1 MVESELVNRVLV
13 IGDVIDDII
22 VVPEGAIRTNT
33 DTNASIRQTL
43 GGSASNM
50 ANWAAHEGADV
61 TFIGCVSSSDE
72 LRVSREFEGFG
83 VHAEL
88 QTSAS
93 LPTGSL
99 VVLVEGAS
107 RSMLTDRGANKELSL
122 ESLTIDYL
130 SDFSYVYLSGYT
142 LFGRSEA
149 EIKNF
154 IFRVQDA
161 GALLAIDP
169 GSTGYIKDFG
179 VEEFKRAVNGVDII
193 VPNEE
198 EFELVTTETSHITIV
213 TKGSDGVD
221 LYIEGIKTNSFD
233 APVVEAIDPTGA
245 GDAFAGS
252 LIAYLANGEEL
263 TQAIGNATRTA
274 ASAVTA
280 IGARPQL

>member
-1 MVESELVNRVLV
+1 MNRVLV

-33 DTNASIRQTL
+33 DTNARITQTL
-43 GGSASNM
+43 GGSAGNIAS
-50 ANWAAHEGADV
+50 WASHAGADV
-61 TFIGCVSSSDE
+61 TFVGCVSSSDE
-72 LRVSREFEGFG
+72 QRVAKEFEAFG
-83 VHAEL
+83 VHPEL
-88 QTSAS
+88 QTSNS
-93 LPTGSL
+93 KSTGSL
-99 VVLVEGAS
+99 VVLVEGDS
-107 RSMLTDRGANKELSL
+107 RSMLTDRGANKELLL

-130 SDFSYVYLSGYT
+130 SDFSYVFLSGYT

-161 GALLAIDP
+161 GALLAVDP

-198 EFELVTTETSHITIV
+198 EFELLTTETSHITIV
-213 TKGSDGVD
+213 TKGSEGVD
-221 LYIEGIKTNSFD
+221 VYIEGIKTNTFD
-233 APVVEAIDPTGA
+233 APVVHAIDPTGA

-263 TQAIGNATRTA
+263 NQAIANAARTA
-274 ASAVTA
+274 ASAVTT
-280 IGARPQL
+280 IGARPQP

>member
-1 MVESELVNRVLV
+1 MNRVLV

-22 VVPEGAIRTNT
+22 VVPQGAIRPNT
-33 DTNASIRQTL
+33 DTNASITQTL
-43 GGSASNM
+43 GGSAGNM
-50 ANWAAHEGADV
+50 ASWASHAGADV
-61 TFIGCVSSSDE
+61 TFIGCVASSDE
-72 LRVSREFEGFG
+72 QRVTKEFEAFG
-83 VHAEL
+83 VHAQL
-88 QTSAS
+88 QTSQTK
-93 LPTGSL
+93 PTGSL
-99 VVLVEGAS
+99 VVLVDGAS

-122 ESLTIDYL
+122 ENMSIEYL
-130 SDFSYVYLSGYT
+130 SDFSYVFLSGYT

-179 VEEFKRAVNGVDII
+179 VEEFKRAVTGVDILL
-193 VPNEE
+193 PNEE
-198 EFELVTTETSHITIV
+198 EFELLTTQASHITIV
-213 TKGSDGVD
+213 TNGSRGVD

-233 APVVEAIDPTGA
+233 APKVEAIDPTGA

-252 LIAYLANGEEL
+252 LIAYLAQGEEL
-263 TQAIGNATRTA
+263 NQAIAKATTTA
-274 ASAVTA
+274 ASAVTT

>member
-1 MVESELVNRVLV
+1 MNRVLV

-22 VVPEGAIRTNT
+22 VVPDGAIRPNT
-33 DTNASIRQTL
+33 DTNASITQTL
-43 GGSASNM
+43 GGSAGNIAS
-50 ANWAAHEGADV
+50 WAANAGADV
-61 TFIGCVSSSDE
+61 TFIGCAAQSDE
-72 LRVSREFEGFG
+72 QRVTKEFETFG
-83 VHAEL
+83 VHVEL
-88 QTSAS
+88 QTSNTK
-93 LPTGSL
+93 PTGSL
-99 VVLVEGAS
+99 VVLVDGDS
-107 RSMLTDRGANKELSL
+107 RSMITDRGANKELSL
-122 ESLTIDYL
+122 EALTIEYL
-130 SDFSYVYLSGYT
+130 SDYSYVFLSGYT

-154 IFRVQDA
+154 IFRVQDS

-179 VEEFKRAVNGVDII
+179 VQEFKRAVNGVDIM

-198 EFELVTTETSHITIV
+198 EFELLTTETSHITIV
-213 TKGSDGVD
+213 TKGSKGVD
-221 LYIEGIKTNSFD
+221 LYIEGMKTNSFD

-263 TQAIGNATRTA
+263 NQAIANATKTA
-274 ASAVTA
+274 ATAVTT

>member
-1 MVESELVNRVLV
+1 MERVLV

-22 VVPEGAIRTNT
+22 VVPEGQVRANT
-33 DTNASIRQTL
+33 DTNAQITQTL

-50 ANWAAHEGADV
+50 ASWASHDGAEV
-61 TFIGCVSSSDE
+61 TFIGCVGSADE
-72 LRVSREFEGFG
+72 DRVTKEFESFG
-83 VHAEL
+83 VHTQL
-88 QTSAS
+88 QTSET
-93 LPTGSL
+93 LKTGSL

-122 ESLTIDYL
+122 EELTIDYL
-130 SDFSYVYLSGYT
+130 SDFSYVFLSGYT

-169 GSTGYIKDFG
+169 GSSGYIKDFG
-179 VEEFKRAVNGVDII
+179 VEEFKACVNGVDILL
-193 VPNEE
+193 PNDE
-198 EFELVTTETSHITIV
+198 EFELLSSEPSHITIV
-213 TKGSDGVD
+213 TKGSNGVD
-221 LYIEGIKTNSFD
+221 LYIEGIKTNSFEAEKVD
-233 APVVEAIDPTGA
+233 AIEPTGA

-252 LIAYLANGEEL
+252 LIANLSKGVEL
-263 TQAIGNATRTA
+263 HSAIENATKTA
-274 ASAVTA
+274 AKAVTT

>member
-1 MVESELVNRVLV
+1 VERVLV

-22 VVPEGAIRTNT
+22 VVPEGQVRVNT
-33 DTNASIRQTL
+33 DTNALITQTL
-43 GGSASNM
+43 GGSAGNM
-50 ANWAAHEGADV
+50 ASWASAEGAEV
-61 TFIGCVSSSDE
+61 TFIGCVGVNDKE
-72 LRVSREFEGFG
+72 RVAKEFESFG
-83 VHAEL
+83 VHTEL
-88 QTSAS
+88 QTSS

-122 ESLTIDYL
+122 EDLTIDYL
-130 SDFSYVYLSGYT
+130 SDFSYVFLSGYT

-179 VEEFKRAVNGVDII
+179 IEEFKAAINGVDILL
-193 VPNEE
+193 PNEE
-198 EFELVTTETSHITIV
+198 EFELLATEGSHITIV

-221 LYIEGIKTNSFD
+221 LYIQGIKTNSFD
-233 APVVEAIDPTGA
+233 AVEVQAVDPTGA

-252 LIAYLANGEEL
+252 LIANLAKGEEL
-263 TQAIGNATRTA
+263 GSAITIAIKTSA
-274 ASAVTA
+274 QAVTS
-280 IGARPQL
+280 IGARPTTA

>member
-1 MVESELVNRVLV
+1 VNRVLV

-22 VVPEGAIRTNT
+22 VVPTGPIRANT

-50 ANWAAHEGADV
+50 ASWAAHEGADV
-61 TFIGCVSSSDE
+61 TFIGCVGSSDE
-72 LRVSREFEGFG
+72 QRVSKEFESFG
-83 VHAEL
+83 VHTEL
-88 QTSAS
+88 QTSS

-122 ESLTIDYL
+122 ESLTIEYL
-130 SDFSYVYLSGYT
+130 SDFSYVFLSGYT

-149 EIKNF
+149 EIKSF

-179 VEEFKRAVNGVDII
+179 VEEFRAAISGVDILL
-193 VPNEE
+193 PNEE
-198 EFELVTTETSHITIV
+198 EFELLTTEGSHITIV
-213 TKGSDGVD
+213 TKGSNGVD

-233 APVVEAIDPTGA
+233 AVEVQAVDPTGA
-245 GDAFAGS
+245 GDAFAGA
-252 LIAYLANGEEL
+252 LIANLAKGEEL
-263 TQAIGNATRTA
+263 HSAIATATETA
-274 ASAVTA
+274 AKAVTS
-280 IGARPQL
+280 IGARPQS

>member
-1 MVESELVNRVLV
+1 VNRVLV

-22 VVPEGAIRTNT
+22 VVPDGAIRPNT
-33 DTNASIRQTL
+33 DTNASITQTL
-43 GGSASNM
+43 GGSAGNIAS
-50 ANWAAHEGADV
+50 WAANAGADV
-61 TFIGCVSSSDE
+61 TFLGCVASSDE
-72 LRVSREFEGFG
+72 QRVTKEFETFG
-83 VHAEL
+83 VHVEL
-88 QTSAS
+88 QTSNTKS
-93 LPTGSL
+93 TGSL
-99 VVLVEGAS
+99 VVLVDGDS

-122 ESLTIDYL
+122 EALTIEYL
-130 SDFSYVYLSGYT
+130 SDYSYVFLSGYT

-154 IFRVQDA
+154 IFRVQDS

-179 VEEFKRAVNGVDII
+179 VDEFKRAVNGVDIM

-198 EFELVTTETSHITIV
+198 EFELLTTETSHITIV
-213 TKGSDGVD
+213 TKGSKGVD
-221 LYIEGIKTNSFD
+221 LYIEGMKTNSFD

-263 TQAIGNATRTA
+263 NQAIANATKTA
-274 ASAVTA
+274 ATAVTT

>member
-1 MVESELVNRVLV
+1 MERVLV

-22 VVPEGAIRTNT
+22 VVPEGQVRANT
-33 DTNASIRQTL
+33 DTNAQITQTL

-50 ANWAAHEGADV
+50 ASWASHEGAEV
-61 TFIGCVSSSDE
+61 TFIGCVGSSDKD
-72 LRVSREFEGFG
+72 RVTKEFESFG

-88 QTSAS
+88 QTSKT
-93 LPTGSL
+93 LKTGSL

-122 ESLTIDYL
+122 EELTIDYL

-169 GSTGYIKDFG
+169 GSSGYIKDFG
-179 VEEFKRAVNGVDII
+179 VEEFKACVDGVDILL
-193 VPNEE
+193 PNDE
-198 EFELVTTETSHITIV
+198 EFELLSSEPSHITIV
-213 TKGSDGVD
+213 TKGSNGVE
-221 LYIEGIKTNSFD
+221 LYIEGIKTNSFEAEKVD
-233 APVVEAIDPTGA
+233 AIDPTGA

-252 LIAYLANGEEL
+252 LIANLSKGVEL
-263 TQAIGNATRTA
+263 HSAIANATKTA
-274 ASAVTA
+274 AKAVTT

>member
-1 MVESELVNRVLV
+1 MNRVLV

-22 VVPEGAIRTNT
+22 VVPDGAIRPNT
-33 DTNASIRQTL
+33 DTNASITQTL
-43 GGSASNM
+43 GGSAGNM
-50 ANWAAHEGADV
+50 ASWASHGGADV
-61 TFIGCVSSSDE
+61 TFIGCVASSDE
-72 LRVSREFEGFG
+72 QRVTKEFEAFG
-83 VHAEL
+83 VHAQL
-88 QTSAS
+88 QTSQTK
-93 LPTGSL
+93 PTGSL
-99 VVLVEGAS
+99 VVLVDGDS

-122 ESLTIDYL
+122 EALTIEYL
-130 SDFSYVYLSGYT
+130 SDFSYVFLSGYT

-179 VEEFKRAVNGVDII
+179 VEEFKRAVNGVDILL
-193 VPNEE
+193 PNEE
-198 EFELVTTETSHITIV
+198 EFELLTTQTAHITIV
-213 TKGSDGVD
+213 TKGSKGVD

-233 APVVEAIDPTGA
+233 TPKVEAIDPTGA

-252 LIAYLANGEEL
+252 LIAYLAQGEEL
-263 TQAIGNATRTA
+263 NQAIAKATATA
-274 ASAVTA
+274 ASAVTT

>member
-1 MVESELVNRVLV
+1 MSKVLV

-22 VVPEGAIRTNT
+22 VVPTGPIRANT
-33 DTNASIRQTL
+33 DTNASISQTL

-50 ANWAAHEGADV
+50 ASWASYEGADV
-61 TFIGCVSSSDE
+61 TFIGCVGSSDE
-72 LRVSREFEGFG
+72 LRVSKEFQGFG
-83 VHAEL
+83 VHPEL
-88 QTSAS
+88 QTSSS

-142 LFGRSEA
+142 LFGRSEP

-179 VEEFKRAVNGVDII
+179 VEAFKAAINGVDILL
-193 VPNEE
+193 PNEE
-198 EFELVTTETSHITIV
+198 EFELLTTEGSHITIV
-213 TKGSDGVD
+213 TKGHNGAD
-221 LYIEGIKTNSFD
+221 LYIEGIKTSSFD
-233 APVVEAIDPTGA
+233 AIEVNAIDPTGA
-245 GDAFAGS
+245 GDAFAGC
-252 LIAYLANGEEL
+252 LLANLAKGEEL
-263 TQAIGNATRTA
+263 NAAINMAIKIA
-274 ASAVTA
+274 AKAVTG
-280 IGARPQL
+280 IGARPGTA

>member
-1 MVESELVNRVLV
+1 VNRVLV

-22 VVPEGAIRTNT
+22 VVPQGAIRPNT
-33 DTNASIRQTL
+33 DTNASITQTL
-43 GGSASNM
+43 GGSAGNM
-50 ANWAAHEGADV
+50 ASWASHAGADV
-61 TFIGCVSSSDE
+61 TFIGCVASSDE
-72 LRVSREFEGFG
+72 QRVTKEFEAFG
-83 VHAEL
+83 VHAQL
-88 QTSAS
+88 QTSQTK
-93 LPTGSL
+93 PTGSL
-99 VVLVEGAS
+99 VVLVDGAS

-122 ESLTIDYL
+122 ENMSIEYL
-130 SDFSYVYLSGYT
+130 SDFSYVFLSGYT

-179 VEEFKRAVNGVDII
+179 VEEFKRAVTGVDILL
-193 VPNEE
+193 PNEE
-198 EFELVTTETSHITIV
+198 EFELLTTQASHITIV
-213 TKGSDGVD
+213 TNGSRGVD

-233 APVVEAIDPTGA
+233 APKVEAIDPTGA

-252 LIAYLANGEEL
+252 LIAYLAQGEEL
-263 TQAIGNATRTA
+263 NQAIAKATTTA
-274 ASAVTA
+274 ASAVTT

>member
-1 MVESELVNRVLV
+1 MERVLV

-22 VVPEGAIRTNT
+22 VVPEGQVRANT
-33 DTNASIRQTL
+33 DTNAQITQTL

-50 ANWAAHEGADV
+50 ASWASHEGAEV
-61 TFIGCVSSSDE
+61 TFIGCVGSADE
-72 LRVSREFEGFG
+72 DRVTKEFESFG
-83 VHAEL
+83 VHTQL
-88 QTSAS
+88 QTSET
-93 LPTGSL
+93 LKTGSL

-122 ESLTIDYL
+122 EELTIDYL
-130 SDFSYVYLSGYT
+130 SDFSYVFLSGYT

-169 GSTGYIKDFG
+169 GSSGYIEDFG
-179 VEEFKRAVNGVDII
+179 VEEFNSCVNGVDILL
-193 VPNEE
+193 PNEE
-198 EFELVTTETSHITIV
+198 EFELLSSEPSHITIV
-213 TKGSDGVD
+213 TKGSHGVD
-221 LYIEGIKTNSFD
+221 LYIEGIKTNSFEAEKVD
-233 APVVEAIDPTGA
+233 AIDPTGA

-252 LIAYLANGEEL
+252 LIANLSKGVEL
-263 TQAIGNATRTA
+263 HSAIENATKTA
-274 ASAVTA
+274 AKAVTT

>member
-1 MVESELVNRVLV
+1 MERVLV

-22 VVPEGAIRTNT
+22 VVPEGAVRANT
-33 DTNASIRQTL
+33 DTNALITQTL

-50 ANWAAHEGADV
+50 ASWAAHEGAEV
-61 TFIGCVSSSDE
+61 TFIGCVGSADKE
-72 LRVSREFEGFG
+72 RVTQEFESFR
-83 VHAEL
+83 VHTQL
-88 QTSAS
+88 QTSETKS
-93 LPTGSL
+93 TGSL
-99 VVLVEGAS
+99 VVLVEGDS
-107 RSMLTDRGANKELSL
+107 RSMLTDRGANKDLSL
-122 ESLTIDYL
+122 DELTIDYL

-179 VEEFKRAVNGVDII
+179 VELFKSSVNGVDILL
-193 VPNEE
+193 PNEE
-198 EFELVTTETSHITIV
+198 EFELLSTECSHITIV

-221 LYIEGIKTNSFD
+221 LYIEGIKTNTFE
-233 APVVEAIDPTGA
+233 AEIVTAIDPTGA

-252 LIAYLANGEEL
+252 LIANLAKGVEL
-263 TQAIGNATRTA
+263 NSAIANATKTA
-274 ASAVTA
+274 AKAVTT
-280 IGARPQL
+280 IGARPQS